1 MDSFHES
8 SEVDGAS
15 SIESGDLTGSVEEPI
30 ESPVLL
36 DSQVVM
42 TAPKEV
48 MEDDSQIIMDGPQA
62 VVMEGSQM
70 VMESSQVVMKGSSVE
85 MEDSPTGIDGSQV
98 MMEEAGVM
106 MEDTDTADFGDTV
119 LQNNPRRDPGADDLV
134 IVKEEDLEDSQ
145 YGHNQQIL
153 GLVHN
158 DSVQPVTGEDDMGA
172 VMTDDSTLEANQEG
186 EMLLRNLVNETFHS
200 SPNNTHSA
208 DNIIV
213 TTSTINT
220 NPVQGIQHTLSS
232 PNEIR
237 ETTVNNISGIAD
249 SISSANTPARIMVQT
264 NQDSPVRANPGHFLI
279 QVGGTPVSVAQ
290 PQVVTVGNKN
300 HIVIRIGA
308 NQTGQIPIS
317 QEDSDNSGQG
327 SIFKVIIPE
336 GTTKYTKTS
345 SVPIGQNEP
354 VRKHVQINL
363 SDGNVK
369 KQARYVSH
377 TSQTQGGYEEEDR
390 AGASDNKRFYECPTC
405 NSKFMRPLYLRK
417 HMRSCKKEEVKVE
430 KSPLYMCS
438 FCKMTFKTRPQIS
451 QHFLKCYHSPYRKKP
466 TPVKRKGDEVEAEVL
481 PSKRGKTDMLEIDP
495 ALEQAVQ
502 FRCQDCDRTF
512 SKERQYSSHIK
523 KCTKISVH
531 DLSGARVE
539 VRGEEE
545 EEEEPESQEDPFAD
559 PDPLPPPPRR
569 GRGPG
574 RRGRPPGRG
583 GNSSS
588 RGAARNSSQLF
599 EGAYPVATSRGL
611 LVADNEGLVR
621 STTGLA
627 HTVQLSLETASQE
640 GQPQPTALVADSKG
654 VRGREKPPQAWSLVC
669 ALCQKMFITKAA
681 LAHHVMSEHGADLMH
696 ARSILD
702 GKVKDN
708 QPLFRC
714 PVCSLNY
721 QTEDQFIEHLVLQHT
736 SRLQETFTRLQGQ
749 TATYVCSLCSL
760 VLLTKNLLVEHMSL
774 VHLDELETLAQGD
787 THVEIATKVAK
798 CKEVSP
804 IPKTQDEENPQE
816 DNQGSK
822 EKIRERI
829 KEERAED
836 CNLECG
842 FCGEELVTQEDMVEH
857 YIDWHGVETDE
868 DGCLLDLGID
878 VDIRVKDTKG
888 LLQLADGRVDDSVPE
903 KTVLIRKKPR
913 QSWQCKECQQVFS
926 KHFDFL
932 RHVREVCS
940 EVSQINKPTVSRGGN
955 FKCQEPGCSHL
966 SFYQVKLL
974 FKHMEEV
981 HKIVVPREYKSF
993 KSLDLFYEWLTG
1005 EEKKYNVRYIRDTT
1019 RVEKNDM
1026 KLIQMVCHRFHTAKI
1041 DQSKEKREGEAES
1054 ESPSKKRRWY
1064 VRIQRSSNCH
1074 ARIHLKVQYNPI
1086 TQDYDGETQMVY
1098 YPQHTHNE
1106 VDHPQ
1111 DVMNRIMERHA
1122 RDKSNYLS
1130 RNGNRKRLKPI
1141 GPHLP
1146 RGAPDKSRSSNN
1158 DEGLE
1163 ELLVAAEGDGGV
1175 GGQQVVTA
1183 ETLKLEGTT
1192 LTVDQYMKEF
1202 CQTQLEGEDDGTSLV
1217 VSTTSGATGAIST
1230 IPQAGK
1236 QQGTTSTVLM
1246 EGDEAALETS
1256 TMFVDSDSQSAVL
1269 VDSGEPGTYVVQDG
1283 MMRVSHGEPT
1293 QKEEATEE
1301 YVLPADEAEWTKL
1314 FEVLRLRLT
1323 TSELSEQ
1330 EKGDGEGLLS
1340 YQNVISYLP
1349 LAEQVSIFQQLC
1361 LLTNTAIE
1369 TAD

>member
-1 MDSFHES
+1 MSLIYK
-8 SEVDGAS
+8 VGTAS
-15 SIESGDLTGSVEEPI
+15 SIVSGDLTESVEEEI

-36 DSQVVM
+36 DGQVVM
-42 TAPKEV
+42 PATKGV
-48 MEDDSQIIMDGPQA
+48 MEDDSQMIMDASQA
-62 VVMEGSQM
+62 VDMEGSQVVIKGSQVVMEDSPTVMEGSQ
-70 VMESSQVVMKGSSVE
+70 VMLEESEFGASVLQ
-85 MEDSPTGIDGSQV
+85 DSPCH
-98 MMEEAGVM
+98 
-106 MEDTDTADFGDTV
+106 DTV
-119 LQNNPRRDPGADDLV
+119 ADGPV
-134 IVKEEDLEDSQ
+134 IVKEEDLQDTE

-153 GLVHN
+153 GLVHDEVVEN
-158 DSVQPVTGEDDMGA
+158 AAVDHEMGGVIA
-172 VMTDDSTLEANQEG
+172 DENTLATNQES
-186 EMLLRNLVNETFHS
+186 EMLLRNLVSETFHS
-200 SPNNTHSA
+200 SPSTTHGP

-213 TTSTINT
+213 TTSTITT
-220 NPVQGIQHTLSS
+220 NPVQGIQQPLTSS
-232 PNEIR
+232 NVIQG
-237 ETTVNNISGIAD
+237 TAVNNISGIPVNL
-249 SISSANTPARIMVQT
+249 SNTNTPTKIVVQT
-264 NQDSPVRANPGHFLI
+264 NQDSPVKANAGHFLI

-290 PQVVTVGNKN
+290 PQIVTVGNKN
-300 HIVIRIGA
+300 HIVIRAGA
-308 NQTGQIPIS
+308 NQVGQIPIC
-317 QEDSDNSGQG
+317 QEESDGLGQG

-336 GTTKYTKTS
+336 GTTKFTK
-345 SVPIGQNEP
+345 VAPIPVGQNEQ

-363 SDGNVK
+363 SDGTVK
-369 KQARYVSH
+369 KQGRYTSH
-377 TSQTQGGYEEEDR
+377 TSQTQGGYEEEDIR
-390 AGASDNKRFYECPTC
+390 PGGATDSKRFYECPTC

-430 KSPLYMCS
+430 KTPLYMCS

-451 QHFLKCYHSPYRKKP
+451 QHFLKCYHSPYRKK
-466 TPVKRKGDEVEAEVL
+466 TGPVKRKGDDLEPETA
-481 PSKRGKTDMLEIDP
+481 PPKRGKMEALEIDP

-523 KCTKISVH
+523 KCTKFSVH
-531 DLSGARVE
+531 DLSGAKVE
-539 VRGEEE
+539 VKGEEE
-545 EEEEPESQEDPFAD
+545 EEDEPESQDDPFAD
-559 PDPLPPPPRR
+559 PDPLPPPTRR

-583 GNSSS
+583 GNNRVAS
-588 RGAARNSSQLF
+588 RNSSLLF
-599 EGAYPVATSRGL
+599 EGAYPVANSRGL

-627 HTVQLSLETASQE
+627 HTVQLSLETACQE

-669 ALCQKMFITKAA
+669 ALCQKMFFTKAA
-681 LAHHVMSEHGADLMH
+681 LAHHVMSEHGADLIH
-696 ARSILD
+696 TRNILD

-721 QTEDQFIEHLVLQHT
+721 QTEDQFIEHMVLQHT

-760 VLLTKNLLVEHMSL
+760 VLLTKSLLVEHMSL

-787 THVEIATKVAK
+787 THVEIASKVARN
-798 CKEVSP
+798 
-804 IPKTQDEENPQE
+804 KTQTSSNVKKGNESFREDKQGPKVINTGQVKFEN
-816 DNQGSK
+816 
-822 EKIRERI
+822 
-829 KEERAED
+829 AED
-836 CNLECG
+836 SALECG
-842 FCGEELVTQEDMVEH
+842 FCGEELPTQEDMVEH

-888 LLQLADGRVDDSVPE
+888 LLQLADGRMDASVPE

-932 RHVREVCS
+932 RHVREVCT
-940 EVSQINKPTVSRGGN
+940 EVSQGNKPTVSRGGN

-981 HKIVVPREYKSF
+981 HNIIVPREF
-993 KSLDLFYEWLTG
+993 KTFKNLDLFYQWLTG

-1019 RVEKNDM
+1019 RIEKNDM

-1041 DQSKEKREGEAES
+1041 DQSKEKKEGETEGD
-1054 ESPSKKRRWY
+1054 SPSKQKRRWF

-1074 ARIHLKVQYNPI
+1074 ARIHLKVQYNPA

-1111 DVMNRIMERHA
+1111 DLMNRIMERHA

-1130 RNGNRKRLKPI
+1130 RNGNRKRLKQI
-1141 GPHLP
+1141 GSQLS
-1146 RGAPDKSRSSNN
+1146 RGALSKTKGNN
-1158 DEGLE
+1158 SDEGLE
-1163 ELLVAAEGDGGV
+1163 ELLVAAGGNTGV
-1175 GGQQVVTA
+1175 SGQHVVTGG
-1183 ETLKLEGTT
+1183 TLKLEEGAA

-1202 CQTQLEGEDDGTSLV
+1202 CQTQLEGEVDGTSLV
-1217 VSTTSGATGAIST
+1217 VSTSGATGA
-1230 IPQAGK
+1230 
-1236 QQGTTSTVLM
+1236 TSTVRQATRQHETSAVLM

-1269 VDSGEPGTYVVQDG
+1269 VESGEPGTYVVQDR
-1283 MMRVSHGEPT
+1283 MMSVSQGEST
-1293 QKEEATEE
+1293 QKEEDTEE

-1314 FEVLRLRLT
+1314 FDVLRLRLM

-1340 YQNVISYLP
+1340 YQNVISYLS
-1349 LAEQVSIFQQLC
+1349 LAEQVTIFQQLC

>member
-1 MDSFHES
+1 MSTAKG
-8 SEVDGAS
+8 VM
-15 SIESGDLTGSVEEPI
+15 EE
-30 ESPVLL
+30 
-36 DSQVVM
+36 DSQM
-42 TAPKEV
+42 II
-48 MEDDSQIIMDGPQA
+48 DGSQG
-62 VVMEGSQM
+62 VVMEGTQM
-70 VMESSQVVMKGSSVE
+70 VMAGSPVVMKAE
-85 MEDSPTGIDGSQV
+85 MQDSPTV
-98 MMEEAGVM
+98 MMEEPGVM
-106 MEDTDTADFGDTV
+106 MEDTDTTGFDDSV
-119 LQNNPRRDPGADDLV
+119 LQNPSCHDRGVNNSV
-134 IVKEEDLEDSQ
+134 IIKEEDLQDSQ
-145 YGHNQQIL
+145 YGHNRQIL
-153 GLVHN
+153 GLA
-158 DSVQPVTGEDDMGA
+158 DDEATQRDEISSVIRNSSE
-172 VMTDDSTLEANQEG
+172 LETNQEG

-200 SPNNTHSA
+200 SPNMTHGN

-213 TTSTINT
+213 TTSTITT
-220 NPVQGIQHTLSS
+220 NAVEGMQHALTSPNVVQGA
-232 PNEIR
+232 
-237 ETTVNNISGIAD
+237 VMNNISVLPA
-249 SISSANTPARIMVQT
+249 SISSTNTPTRIVVQT
-264 NQDSPVRANPGHFLI
+264 NQVSPVKANAGHFLI
-279 QVGGTPVSVAQ
+279 QVGGTPVSVAH
-290 PQVVTVGNKN
+290 PQMLTVGNKN
-300 HIVIRIGA
+300 HIVIRAGA
-308 NQTGQIPIS
+308 NQSGQTPIG
-317 QEDSDNSGQG
+317 QEEIDGSGQG

-336 GTTKYTKTS
+336 GTTKYTKAT
-345 SVPIGQNEP
+345 SVPISQNEP

-363 SDGNVK
+363 SDGSAK
-369 KQARYVSH
+369 KQVRYVSN
-377 TSQTQGGYEEEDR
+377 TSQTQEVYEEETIR
-390 AGASDNKRFYECPTC
+390 ACDKIENKRLYTCQTC

-451 QHFLKCYHSPYRKKP
+451 QHFLKCYHSPYRKK
-466 TPVKRKGDEVEAEVL
+466 TALKRKGDEVEPETT
-481 PSKRGKTDMLEIDP
+481 PPKRGKIETLEIDP

-523 KCTKISVH
+523 KCTKVSVH

-539 VRGEEE
+539 VKGEEE
-545 EEEEPESQEDPFAD
+545 EEEEPDSQEDPFAD
-559 PDPLPPPPRR
+559 PDPQPPQSKRR
-569 GRGPG
+569 RGPG

-583 GNSSS
+583 GHSSS
-588 RGAARNSSQLF
+588 RTTARNSSQLF
-599 EGAYPVATSRGL
+599 EGAFPVANSRGL

-681 LAHHVMSEHGADLMH
+681 LAHHVMSEHGADLIH
-696 ARSILD
+696 TRNILD
-702 GKVKDN
+702 GKIKDD

-721 QTEDQFIEHLVLQHT
+721 QTEDQFIEHMVLQHT

-774 VHLDELETLAQGD
+774 VHLDELDSLAQGD
-787 THVEIATKVAK
+787 THVEIPSKVTKTYAVPPVNVK
-798 CKEVSP
+798 KEVEESYY
-804 IPKTQDEENPQE
+804 EENLGLKE
-816 DNQGSK
+816 SIQGNLK
-822 EKIRERI
+822 REN
-829 KEERAED
+829 AED
-836 CNLECG
+836 SALECG
-842 FCGEELVTQEDMVEH
+842 FCGEELATQEDMVDH
-857 YIDWHGVETDE
+857 YIEWHGVETDE

-932 RHVREVCS
+932 RHVREVCT
-940 EVSQINKPTVSRGGN
+940 EVSQSNKPSVSRGGN

-981 HKIVVPREYKSF
+981 HNIVVPREF
-993 KSLDLFYEWLTG
+993 KTFKNLELFYQWLTG

-1019 RVEKNDM
+1019 RIEKNDM

-1041 DQSKEKREGEAES
+1041 DQSKEKRDSETES
-1054 ESPSKKRRWY
+1054 DSPNKQKRRWF

-1074 ARIHLKVQYNPI
+1074 ARIHLKVQYNTI

-1098 YPQHTHNE
+1098 YPQHTHTE

-1111 DVMNRIMERHA
+1111 ELMNRIMERHA

-1130 RNGNRKRLKPI
+1130 RNGNRKRFKQFS
-1141 GPHLP
+1141 PHLS
-1146 RGAPDKSRSSNN
+1146 RGTVSKSKGGNS
-1158 DEGLE
+1158 DVGLE
-1163 ELLVAAEGDGGV
+1163 ELLVATGEEREV
-1175 GGQQVVTA
+1175 TGQQVVTQG
-1183 ETLKLEGTT
+1183 TLKLEGSVKLEGSA

-1202 CQTQLEGEDDGTSLV
+1202 CQTQLEGEVDGTSLV
-1217 VSTTSGATGAIST
+1217 VSTSGATGASST
-1230 IPQAGK
+1230 VRQAGR
-1236 QQGTTSTVLM
+1236 QHGTSAVLM
-1246 EGDEAALETS
+1246 EGDETTLETPA
-1256 TMFVDSDSQSAVL
+1256 MFVDSDSQSAVL
-1269 VDSGEPGTYVVQDG
+1269 VESGEPGTYVVQDG
-1283 MMRVSHGEPT
+1283 MVSVSQGEAS
-1293 QKEEATEE
+1293 QKEDGTEE

-1314 FEVLRLRLT
+1314 FDVLRLRLM

-1330 EKGDGEGLLS
+1330 EKRDGESLLS

-1349 LAEQVSIFQQLC
+1349 LTEQVTIFQQLC

-1369 TAD
+1369 TAE

>member
-1 MDSFHES
+1 MIMTRTGINAKGFEIPLGCCA
-8 SEVDGAS
+8 VNAS
-15 SIESGDLTGSVEEPI
+15 SIVSGNLSGSVDAAI
-30 ESPVLL
+30 ERPVLL
-36 DSQVVM
+36 DGQVVM
-42 TAPKEV
+42 SAPKGVIEV
-48 MEDDSQIIMDGPQA
+48 DSQMIMDGSQA
-62 VVMEGSQM
+62 VVMESTQM
-70 VMESSQVVMKGSSVE
+70 VIEGSQVVMKGSQVV
-85 MEDSPTGIDGSQV
+85 MEDTTTIMDSSQV
-98 MMEEAGVM
+98 MME
-106 MEDTDTADFGDTV
+106 DTTEFERSVLHNPPCHNSGISDTI
-119 LQNNPRRDPGADDLV
+119 
-134 IVKEEDLEDSQ
+134 IVKEEDLQDSR
-145 YGHNQQIL
+145 YGHNDQIL
-153 GLVHN
+153 GLAH
-158 DSVQPVTGEDDMGA
+158 DSSVSGIPGEDEIGN
-172 VMTDDSTLEANQEG
+172 VITDESALETSQEG

-200 SPNNTHSA
+200 SPSTTHGP

-213 TTSTINT
+213 TTSTITT
-220 NPVQGIQHTLSS
+220 NPVQGMQRSLTSSNVIQGMAM
-232 PNEIR
+232 
-237 ETTVNNISGIAD
+237 NNIAGIPG
-249 SISSANTPARIMVQT
+249 SLSTNTPTRIMVQT
-264 NQDSPVRANPGHFLI
+264 NQGSPVKANAGHFLI

-290 PQVVTVGNKN
+290 SQVVTLGNKN
-300 HIVIRIGA
+300 HIVIRAGT
-308 NQTGQIPIS
+308 NPPGQNPVCD
-317 QEDSDNSGQG
+317 EEFDSSGQ
-327 SIFKVIIPE
+327 SNIFKVIIPE
-336 GTTKYTKTS
+336 GTTKYTKTA
-345 SVPIGQNEP
+345 SVSIGQSEP

-363 SDGNVK
+363 SDGTTK

-377 TSQTQGGYEEEDR
+377 TSQTQGGYEEEDIR
-390 AGASDNKRFYECPTC
+390 TDGATDNKRLYECPTC

-430 KSPLYMCS
+430 KTPLYMCS

-451 QHFLKCYHSPYRKKP
+451 QHFLKCYHSPYRKKT
-466 TPVKRKGDEVEAEVL
+466 TPVKRKGDDVEAETV
-481 PSKRGKTDMLEIDP
+481 PAKRGKMESLEIDP

-523 KCTKISVH
+523 KCTKFSVH

-539 VRGEEE
+539 VKGEDEEE
-545 EEEEPESQEDPFAD
+545 EEQDSPEDPFAD

-574 RRGRPPGRG
+574 RRGRPPGRA
-583 GNSSS
+583 GNSAS
-588 RGAARNSSQLF
+588 RGPARNPSLLF
-599 EGAYPVATSRGL
+599 DGAYPVANSRGL

-681 LAHHVMSEHGADLMH
+681 LAHHVMSEHGADLLH
-696 ARSILD
+696 TRNILD
-702 GKVKDN
+702 GRVKND

-721 QTEDQFIEHLVLQHT
+721 QTEDQFIEHMVLQHT

-774 VHLDELETLAQGD
+774 VHLEELETLAQGD
-787 THVEIATKVAK
+787 THVEIASRV
-798 CKEVSP
+798 
-804 IPKTQDEENPQE
+804 PKNNKLKSAVMKKGNEGIHHEGNRGE
-816 DNQGSK
+816 LNQGHLK
-822 EKIRERI
+822 MENV
-829 KEERAED
+829 ED
-836 CNLECG
+836 CALECG
-842 FCGEELVTQEDMVEH
+842 FCGEELATQEDMVEH

-878 VDIRVKDTKG
+878 VDIRVKDTKS
-888 LLQLADGRVDDSVPE
+888 LLLLADGRVDDSVPE

-932 RHVREVCS
+932 RHVREVCT
-940 EVSQINKPTVSRGGN
+940 EVSQSNKPAVSRGGN

-981 HKIVVPREYKSF
+981 HKIIVPREFKTF
-993 KSLDLFYEWLTG
+993 KSLDLFYQWLTG

-1019 RVEKNDM
+1019 RIEKNDM

-1041 DQSKEKREGEAES
+1041 DQSKEKREGES
-1054 ESPSKKRRWY
+1054 ESDSPNKQKRRWF

-1074 ARIHLKVQYNPI
+1074 ARIHLKVQYNPVN
-1086 TQDYDGETQMVY
+1086 QDYDGETQMVY

-1111 DVMNRIMERHA
+1111 DLMNRIMERHA

-1130 RNGNRKRLKPI
+1130 RNGNRKRLKQI
-1141 GPHLP
+1141 GPHLS
-1146 RGAPDKSRSSNN
+1146 RGAISKGNN
-1158 DEGLE
+1158 SDEGLE
-1163 ELLVAAEGDGGV
+1163 ELLVAASGDSEV
-1175 GGQQVVTA
+1175 TGQQVVT
-1183 ETLKLEGTT
+1183 EGTLKLENSA

-1202 CQTQLEGEDDGTSLV
+1202 CQTQLEGEVDGTSLV
-1217 VSTTSGATGAIST
+1217 VSTSGSTGASST
-1230 IPQAGK
+1230 VRQAGR
-1236 QQGTTSTVLM
+1236 QHGASAVLM
-1246 EGDEAALETS
+1246 EGDETTLEAP

-1269 VDSGEPGTYVVQDG
+1269 VESGEPGTYVVQDG
-1283 MMRVSHGEPT
+1283 MVNVSQGESSM
-1293 QKEEATEE
+1293 KEEGTEE

-1314 FEVLRLRLT
+1314 FDVLRLRLMT
-1323 TSELSEQ
+1323 TELNEQ

-1349 LAEQVSIFQQLC
+1349 LAEQVNIFQQLC